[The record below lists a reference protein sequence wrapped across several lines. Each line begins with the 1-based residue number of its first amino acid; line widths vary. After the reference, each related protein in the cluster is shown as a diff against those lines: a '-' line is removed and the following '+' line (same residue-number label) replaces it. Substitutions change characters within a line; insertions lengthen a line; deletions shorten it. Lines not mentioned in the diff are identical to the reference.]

1 MQLET
6 YLTGTD
12 FKVALAL
19 DESQTLVPDLG
30 AAVTSWHWEPATP
43 AEVDADLA
51 LDESAEDDDDDEDD
65 EDAEFPGTE
74 EEEAEEDS
82 PSVLVGTLTLR
93 HLVNKAAINDLRQ
106 VGEASYIAAEILF
119 CQSGEV
125 IGSHQFYGIVDYE
138 QPALCGMRGDTKELS
153 CVLRLRIYRAN
164 FWVPAG

>member
-19 DESQTLVPDLG
+19 DESQTLVPDLS
-30 AAVTSWHWEPATP
+30 AAVTSWRWEPATP
-43 AEVDADLA
+43 EAVDADLA
-51 LDESAEDDDDDEDD
+51 LDESA
-65 EDAEFPGTE
+65 

-93 HLVNKAAINDLRQ
+93 HMVNRAAINDLRQ

-125 IGSHQFYGIVDYE
+125 IGSHQFYGIVDYA
-138 QPALCGMRGDTKELS
+138 QPALYGMRGDTEPLNG
-153 CVLRLRIYRAN
+153 VLRLRIYRAN
-164 FWVPAG
+164 FWVPVG

>member
-6 YLTGTD
+6 YITRSD

-19 DESQTLVPDLG
+19 DETQTLVPDLS

-51 LDESAEDDDDDEDD
+51 LDESAEDEDDDD

-119 CQSGEV
+119 CQGGEV

-138 QPALCGMRGDTKELS
+138 QPALCGMRGDTEELN

>member
-19 DESQTLVPDLG
+19 DESQTLVPDLS
-30 AAVTSWHWEPATP
+30 AAVTSWRWEPATP
-43 AEVDADLA
+43 EAVDADLA
-51 LDESAEDDDDDEDD
+51 LDESAEDEDEDD
-65 EDAEFPGTE
+65 EDAEFPVT

-93 HLVNKAAINDLRQ
+93 HMVNRAAINDLRQ

-125 IGSHQFYGIVDYE
+125 IGSHQFYGIVDYA
-138 QPALCGMRGDTKELS
+138 QPALYGMRGDTEPLNG
-153 CVLRLRIYRAN
+153 VLRLRIYRAN
-164 FWVPAG
+164 FWVPVG

>member
-6 YLTGTD
+6 YITGTD

-19 DESQTLVPDLG
+19 DESQTLVPDLS
-30 AAVTSWHWEPATP
+30 AAVTSWRWEPATP
-43 AEVDADLA
+43 EAVDADLA
-51 LDESAEDDDDDEDD
+51 LDESAEDEDEDD
-65 EDAEFPGTE
+65 EDAEFPVTE
-74 EEEAEEDS
+74 EDEEDS

-93 HLVNKAAINDLRQ
+93 HMVNRAAINDLRQ
-106 VGEASYIAAEILF
+106 VGEASYVAAEILF
-119 CQSGEV
+119 CQNGEV

-138 QPALCGMRGDTKELS
+138 QPALCGMRGDTEELN

>member
-19 DESQTLVPDLG
+19 DESQTLVPDLS
-30 AAVTSWHWEPATP
+30 AAVTSWRWEPATP
-43 AEVDADLA
+43 AEVDADLS
-51 LDESAEDDDDDEDD
+51 LDESTEDEDDDD
-65 EDAEFPGTE
+65 EDAEFPGT

-119 CQSGEV
+119 CQRGEV

-138 QPALCGMRGDTKELS
+138 QPALCGMRGDTEELN

>member
-19 DESQTLVPDLG
+19 DESQTLVPDLS
-30 AAVTSWHWEPATP
+30 AAVTSWQWEPATP
-43 AEVDADLA
+43 DEVDADLA
-51 LDESAEDDDDDEDD
+51 LDESAEDENDDD
-65 EDAEFPGTE
+65 EDAEFSAT
-74 EEEAEEDS
+74 EEAEEDS

-119 CQSGEV
+119 CQGGEV

-138 QPALCGMRGDTKELS
+138 QPALCGMRGDTKELN